1 MADVTLKS
9 YAPEVLA
16 ALKEQMYD
24 ALNTIGEQ
32 AEQHAAALSFGK
44 GSSPY
49 ESTLAQGWGHTVDD
63 NTVTVHNN
71 VHYAPYV
78 ELGTGNKYEPP
89 PEWLEFQAK
98 KGKGLDH
105 WVYFND
111 RIGEF
116 RTGYPQAGKHML
128 KHAIEDHLNE
138 YKGIIEATLE
148 GK

>member
-16 ALKEQMYD
+16 ALKKQVRD
-24 ALNTIGEQ
+24 ALDIIGTQ
-32 AEQHAAALSFGK
+32 AEQHAAALTPTGK
-44 GSSPY
+44 IYGG
-49 ESTLAQGWGHTVDD
+49 TLKQGWTHVVDD
-63 NTVTVHNN
+63 NTVAVGNN

-98 KGKGLDH
+98 KGRGLDH
-105 WVYFND
+105 WVYFD
-111 RIGEF
+111 DKLGEF

-128 KHAIEDHLNE
+128 KHAIEDHMNE